1 MELAL
6 KHPVT
11 FNFIVQK
18 QRVNLCVLRCWEDI
32 IIAFYNFLDKTE
44 AAGCMRFIFCTRLK
58 FGGFEIGSKPFASD
72 LKRLRFSRRKDSK
85 LIKPE
90 PAESLL
96 IL

>member
-58 FGGFEIGSKPFASD
+58 FAGFEIGSKPFASD

>member
-1 MELAL
+1 M
-6 KHPVT
+6 
-11 FNFIVQK
+11 F
-18 QRVNLCVLRCWEDI
+18 LRCWQDI

-58 FGGFEIGSKPFASD
+58 FAGFEIGGKPFASD

-85 LIKPE
+85 LIKPK